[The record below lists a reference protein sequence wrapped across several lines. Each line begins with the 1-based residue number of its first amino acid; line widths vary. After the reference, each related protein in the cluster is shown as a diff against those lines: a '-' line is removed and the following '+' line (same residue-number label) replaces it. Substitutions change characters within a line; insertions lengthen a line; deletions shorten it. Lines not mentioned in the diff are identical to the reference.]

1 MYNIVTDYG
10 ATGNGTTDDTAAFTA
25 AMAVGGAIA
34 VPAGTYRVSAAS
46 DACIVATRPTRLVGD
61 GMGVSIIMPDA
72 ATASGVDALTLR
84 PAVAGISD
92 GWGLQDIGIQ
102 PHAGSG
108 MRHAVRIDLSATGAY
123 LARGTFERMSL
134 VAGAGADSAFKLDNP
149 TNTDGLFCGE
159 ICGKG
164 VIVGGINLCRV
175 GDSFAIRGQT
185 ITGPNLGISLQ
196 GVPGA
201 AQVKIEDN
209 NITSAGGAIFLQS
222 MQQVLISGNQCEQSS
237 VYTGTLGAMLVLSA
251 CSNCQVEFN
260 NLNTYGNLDCVI
272 IENGASSGNI
282 VRANIL
288 TAGAPY
294 YHVALGAS
302 CPGNAIA
309 DDNRCYYQPSGGS
322 MGPSATVSAIPASSL
337 PMWTI

>member
-1 MYNIVTDYG
+1 MPDIVSTYG
-10 ATGNGTTDDTAAFTA
+10 AVGDGVHDDTAAFALATA
-25 AMAVGGAIA
+25 AGG
-34 VPAGTYRVSAAS
+34 VCTMPPGTFRVTAAS
-46 DACIVATRPTRLVGD
+46 DACIIATKPFRLIGA
-61 GMGVSIIMPDA
+61 GMSISCIMPDA

-84 PAVAGISD
+84 PAVSGISD
-92 GWGLQDIGIQ
+92 GWGLQDVGIM
-102 PHAGSG
+102 PSVGSG
-108 MRHAVRIDLSATGAY
+108 MRHAVRIDLSASGAY
-123 LARGTFERMSL
+123 LARGTFERMNL
-134 VAGAGADSAFKLDNP
+134 IAGTSADSAFKLDNP

-164 VIVGGINLCRV
+164 IITGGINLCRV

-222 MQQVLISGNQCEQSS
+222 MQQVLVSGNQCEQSS
-237 VYTGTLGAMLVLSA
+237 VYTGTLEGMLVLSD
-251 CSNCQVEFN
+251 CYNCQVEFN
-260 NLNTYGNLDCVI
+260 NLNTYGNLSCII
-272 IENGASSGNI
+272 IENGGSTGTI

-294 YHVALGAS
+294 YHLALGAN
-302 CPGNAIA
+302 CPGNAFA
-309 DDNRCYYQPSGGS
+309 DDNRCYYQTGAPPPVL
-322 MGPSATVSAIPASSL
+322 GPPVNLVPATSSL
-337 PMWTI
+337 WTI